1 MTTESMVM
9 LPETF
14 NWLTQVVRRYQNSK
28 QTGWVLELSTKL
40 PQSIHNTNIYVSPA
54 QLIYVD
60 GDGKQME
67 VPHTRIVPT
76 QDGLETV
83 EKFADN
89 LIQDNDMVYVE
100 LRRGNLK
107 QKDGVPLNGNYC
119 SNYWWD
125 LESISPGEGIPL
137 AQANLNTPRQQVSH
151 PRSANDA
158 APGSNAGQ
166 APVFQVEGVIKGHA
180 ENIIAQLAIAK
191 LLPGIEAEDGGIDWD
206 VFRSSRDLYFH
217 HVSNVPVEPL
227 ALEEAAEDEE
237 VF

>member
-1 MTTESMVM
+1 MVM

-40 PQSIHNTNIYVSPA
+40 PQSIHTTNIYVSPA

-76 QDGLETV
+76 QDGLEEV

-89 LIQDNDMVYVE
+89 LIQDNDIVYVE

-107 QKDGVPLNGNYC
+107 ENKDGNYC
-119 SNYWWD
+119 SNYWWN
-125 LESISPGEGIPL
+125 LESISPGKGIPL
-137 AQANLNTPRQQVSH
+137 AQASLDTPRQQVSH
-151 PRSANDA
+151 PGSAVGT
-158 APGSNAGQ
+158 PPPAGTP
-166 APVFQVEGVIKGHA
+166 PV
-180 ENIIAQLAIAK
+180 
-191 LLPGIEAEDGGIDWD
+191 
-206 VFRSSRDLYFH
+206 
-217 HVSNVPVEPL
+217 
-227 ALEEAAEDEE
+227 
-237 VF
+237 